1 MDREAFRAACLAVNQ
16 GARGPGGIGTLGEK
30 TLHAALKRTLEP
42 DTACHEINCGPY
54 VADIW
59 NDQGFIEIQTRQL
72 YRLRDKLELFLTR
85 APVTV
90 VYPVP
95 AVKRIVWVGEDG
107 SLSEPH
113 PSSKR
118 YQAWEI
124 LPELYGL
131 TELIGREGLR
141 FLILLLEVEDYRL
154 LNGWSKDKK
163 RGSTRLERMP
173 VDLLGQ
179 LELHG
184 REEFRQLVPEGL
196 GETFTRKDFQ
206 RITRFRGMNLGKA
219 VKVMEEL
226 GAVEQTGKQGRAFV
240 YRRKE
245 A

>member
-1 MDREAFRAACLAVNQ
+1 MEREAFLAACRAVNA
-16 GARGPGGIGTLGEK
+16 GAAGPGGIGTLGEK
-30 TLHAALKRTLEP
+30 TLHAVLKRALEP
-42 DTACHEINCGPY
+42 DTACHEIHCGPY

-59 NDQGFIEIQTRQL
+59 NDGGFIEIQTRQL
-72 YRLRDKLELFLTR
+72 VRLKDKLELFLTR

-107 SLSEPH
+107 SMSPPH
-113 PSSKR
+113 PSSKKYR
-118 YQAWEI
+118 SWEI

-131 TELIGREGLR
+131 TELIGQEGLR

-163 RGSTRLERMP
+163 RGSTRLDRMP

-179 LELHG
+179 LELRD
-184 REEFRQLVPEGL
+184 REDFCRLVPEGL

-206 RITRFRGMNLGKA
+206 RVTRFRGLNLGKA
-219 VKVMEEL
+219 VKVLEEL
-226 GAVEQTGKQGRAFV
+226 GAVEQTEQQGRAFV

-245 A
+245 